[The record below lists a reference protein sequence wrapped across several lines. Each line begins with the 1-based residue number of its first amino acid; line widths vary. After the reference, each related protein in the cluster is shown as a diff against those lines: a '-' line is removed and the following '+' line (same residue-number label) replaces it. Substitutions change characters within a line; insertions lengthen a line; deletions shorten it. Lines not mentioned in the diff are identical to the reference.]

1 MKRLLMIGILLLCL
15 MAVTG
20 CLNDDPTNLQFS
32 ATIGN
37 CLRAENDNF
46 LSGLVMLSETAKEG
60 YSHDNVLKLK
70 AQLDMFVQTND
81 LSVSLEFINGNVP
94 EDIYVKI
101 IDPPKKEGFM
111 YRFET
116 LDALRNSLDFLSSI
130 AENTKATEEQLEWY
144 QSFTANI
151 AEITLIYRSIG
162 NDFIGYD
169 NLTYVTEQFNKI
181 HTLNQKLA
189 QSTQLSSEDTNM
201 SD

>member
-1 MKRLLMIGILLLCL
+1 MKRLLMIGMSLLCL

-20 CLNDDPTNLQFS
+20 CSNDDSTNLQFS

-46 LSGLVMLSETAKEG
+46 LSGMVMLSETAKEG
-60 YSHDNVLKLK
+60 YSHDNVLQLK

-94 EDIYVKI
+94 KDLYVGI
-101 IDPPKKEGFM
+101 MNPAKKEGFM

-116 LDALRNSLDFLSSI
+116 LDALRSSLDLLSSL

-144 QSFTANI
+144 QGFTANI
-151 AEITLIYRSIG
+151 AEVALIYRSIG
-162 NDFIGYD
+162 DDFIGYD
-169 NLTYVTEQFNKI
+169 NLTYAADEFNKI
-181 HTLNQKLA
+181 HTLNQLLA
-189 QSTQLSSEDTNM
+189 QSSQIFDINM